1 MLHTSHQISNTF
13 HNNSHLVSKLSTSC
27 SKNFNNL
34 DSHHAQILNTNQTN
48 QQSPTYQENNLN
60 SSEKSTF
67 CQKNS
72 YNSVIETQPD
82 LEIISPD
89 TGMFSRNSSTNSFI
103 HHHPQKSIE
112 NILSISNSSK
122 LNNIAKNQTQAY
134 SHLSG
139 NNNMLGES
147 PKNSWSSP
155 VATPSSVSIT
165 PPRALM
171 TSLSSS
177 SLNNSLGN
185 AVSTPNSLTPAIDHQ
200 TDHFNEQNF
209 DTTKTV
215 INPNKFEANSSD
227 IASSNTYSKSI
238 LSEINID
245 ELFVNYPSV
254 FEEIFY
260 SSNHFKFNSI
270 EQIENDLRN
279 FCEHLLKK
287 GTTSNSSNK
296 SNSNQQFSIRI

>member
-1 MLHTSHQISNTF
+1 MI
-13 HNNSHLVSKLSTSC
+13 
-27 SKNFNNL
+27 
-34 DSHHAQILNTNQTN
+34 
-48 QQSPTYQENNLN
+48 ER
-60 SSEKSTF
+60 
-67 CQKNS
+67 CQKNT
-72 YNSVIETQPD
+72 YNSVIETQSD
-82 LEIISPD
+82 LEIISPE
-89 TGMFSRNSSTNSFI
+89 TGIFSINSSTNSFI
-103 HHHPQKSIE
+103 HHPQKSIE

-122 LNNIAKNQTQAY
+122 LNNIPKNQTQAY
-134 SHLSG
+134 SHLNEAKHTSLTSKVG
-139 NNNMLGES
+139 NSNMLGES

-155 VATPSSVSIT
+155 AATPSSASIT

-177 SLNNSLGN
+177 SLNNSLAN
-185 AVSTPNSLTPAIDHQ
+185 AVSTPNSLTSAIEHH

-209 DTTKTV
+209 DTIKTV

-227 IASSNTYSKSI
+227 TASSNSYSKSI

-254 FEEIFY
+254 FEEIFC

-279 FCEHLLKK
+279 FC
-287 GTTSNSSNK
+287 
-296 SNSNQQFSIRI
+296 